1 MSLTKQQIE
10 SEGWI
15 PRDEFNNFWTKD
27 DEGHTAF
34 LQFYP
39 VWEGIPSWITIGY
52 IIDVDNYGE
61 YRFSGSCPDISDLRY
76 ICKLIQLK

>member
-39 VWEGIPSWITIGY
+39 IFNKTIIY
-52 IIDVDNYGE
+52 RRIIW
-61 YRFSGSCPDISDLRY
+61 
-76 ICKLIQLK
+76 

>member
-27 DEGHTAF
+27 DERHTARD
-34 LQFYP
+34 
-39 VWEGIPSWITIGY
+39 WDKEGGNEWRLCDGGKIEAEKY
-52 IIDVDNYGE
+52 N
-61 YRFSGSCPDISDLRY
+61 
-76 ICKLIQLK
+76 

>member
-27 DEGHTAF
+27 DEGHTARD
-34 LQFYP
+34 
-39 VWEGIPSWITIGY
+39 WDKEGGNEWRLCDGGKIEAEKY
-52 IIDVDNYGE
+52 N
-61 YRFSGSCPDISDLRY
+61 
-76 ICKLIQLK
+76 